1 MVKEKISGVDQEE
14 KHLRDSQR
22 WGNWLDQFESDV
34 DSKKDYSD
42 EEKKE
47 FLMGF
52 VEKIVVHFDPD
63 HNKHS
68 LEIEFNLPI
77 VHDELSYRHPERP
90 IEGWDVLGGDTRVG
104 NELKVSRGGRP
115 SSHK

>member
-1 MVKEKISGVDQEE
+1 LVKEKLSGVDQEE

-22 WGNWLDQFESDV
+22 WVNWLDQFENDV

-47 FLMGF
+47 FLMGI

-63 HNKHS
+63 KNKHS

-77 VHDELSYRHPERP
+77 VHDELSYRNPERP
-90 IEGWDVLGGDTRVG
+90 IEGWDVLKGNNRVV
-104 NELKVSRGGRP
+104 NELRLNQGGRP
-115 SSHK
+115 RGS